1 MSNSDF
7 GTVALLLFALVATAH
22 LCGFLFTRLRQ
33 PRVVGEILAGVIF
46 GPALLGR
53 FAPTFSSAIAAHGMG
68 DSADRN
74 QIVLGF
80 LYNLGLVLLMFACG
94 SETKS
99 LFSRHDRHEIGWLG
113 TVGTGLPFVLTL
125 LAAPLVPFDLL
136 AGPVRQP
143 LPLLLV
149 VAIAMAVTSIPV
161 ISKILHDLD
170 ILHTRFARLVLG
182 VAMMEDI
189 ALWAILAVAVALAKS
204 ASLPYRD
211 IALHVAATVIY
222 FALGLVVMPG
232 VLRRAGGS
240 KWNLL
245 VRASPAGYL
254 VTILLAYCGVAAV
267 MDVNFAFA
275 AFLGGYAVAADADRL
290 DGAIKTTVEV
300 SFAFFV
306 PIYFAMVGYQLDLT
320 RSFSLTML
328 VVVLTIACA
337 VKLLSA
343 GLGARLAGFN
353 WNDSVNLSMALNARG
368 GPGIVL
374 ASVAFD
380 AGIINAVFFT
390 TLVVVAVLT
399 SQLAG
404 AWLEYVLRSGQ
415 PLLSRHEVSS
425 IVETRREAVRP

>member
-1 MSNSDF
+1 
-7 GTVALLLFALVATAH
+7 
-22 LCGFLFTRLRQ
+22 
-33 PRVVGEILAGVIF
+33 
-46 GPALLGR
+46 
-53 FAPTFSSAIAAHGMG
+53 
-68 DSADRN
+68 
-74 QIVLGF
+74 
-80 LYNLGLVLLMFACG
+80 
-94 SETKS
+94 
-99 LFSRHDRHEIGWLG
+99 
-113 TVGTGLPFVLTL
+113 
-125 LAAPLVPFDLL
+125 
-136 AGPVRQP
+136 
-143 LPLLLV
+143 
-149 VAIAMAVTSIPV
+149 
-161 ISKILHDLD
+161 
-170 ILHTRFARLVLG
+170 
-182 VAMMEDI
+182 
-189 ALWAILAVAVALAKS
+189 
-204 ASLPYRD
+204 
-211 IALHVAATVIY
+211 
-222 FALGLVVMPG
+222 MPG

-254 VTILLAYCGVAAV
+254 VTVLLAYCGVAAV

-275 AFLGGYAVAADADRL
+275 AFLAGYAVAADADRL

-353 WNDSVNLSMALNARG
+353 WNDAVNLSMALNARG

-390 TLVVVAVLT
+390 TLVIASVLT
-399 SQLAG
+399 SQMAG

-415 PLLSRHEVSS
+415 PLLSRHEVPP
-425 IVETRREAVRP
+425 IVETRREAARP

>member
-1 MSNSDF
+1 VSNSDF
-7 GTVALLLFALVATAH
+7 GSLALLLFALVATAH
-22 LCGFLFTRLRQ
+22 LLGYLFTRLRQ
-33 PRVVGEILAGVIF
+33 PRVVGEILAGFIF
-46 GPALLGR
+46 GPAVLGQ
-53 FAPTFSSAIAAHGMG
+53 FGPAFSSAIAAHGTSG
-68 DSADRN
+68 AADRN
-74 QIVLGF
+74 HIVLGF

-94 SETKS
+94 TETKN

-113 TVGTGLPFVLTL
+113 SVGTGLPFVLTL
-125 LAAPLVPFDLL
+125 LAAPLLPFDLL

-143 LPLLLV
+143 VSLLLV

-182 VAMMEDI
+182 VAVVEDI
-189 ALWAILAVAVALAKS
+189 ALWAVLAIAVAVAKS

-211 IALHVAATVIY
+211 IALHVAATAVY
-222 FALGLVVMPG
+222 FALGLVVMPA
-232 VLRRAGGS
+232 VLKRAGGS

-275 AFLGGYAVAADADRL
+275 AFLAGYAVAADADRL
-290 DGAIKTTVEV
+290 DRAIKTTVEV

-328 VVVLTIACA
+328 VVVLAIACA

-353 WNDSVNLSMALNARG
+353 WNDSVNLSMALNGRG

-390 TLVVVAVLT
+390 TLVVASVLT
-399 SQLAG
+399 SQMAG
-404 AWLEYVLRSGQ
+404 AWLEHVLRSGQ
-415 PLLSRHEVSS
+415 PLLSGHEVSS